1 MSADLRSRL
10 VILGCARAQRS
21 SISFWAPLA
30 SRSDSISPRFVRRSL
45 KLWFSAA
52 FCYISKIP
60 KHVSKTKYF
69 ETKIAET
76 FHTPKSIKIQ
86 YCFQHHYIFQ
96 SHLQIIFYFLPS
108 SFFRKASEFHAFST
122 SWSSVR
128 LKGSLGIFTEALL
141 EMNSVKFLKFKVFVQ
156 VFNRK
161 YDFSNRIGWLFY

>member
-1 MSADLRSRL
+1 MLSAKMSDNLRSQL

-76 FHTPKSIKIQ
+76 FYTPKSIKIQ

-128 LKGSLGIFTEALL
+128 LKGSLRIFYRSSLRNEFSEIL
-141 EMNSVKFLKFKVFVQ
+141 EIQSFCAGF
-156 VFNRK
+156 
-161 YDFSNRIGWLFY
+161 